1 MGETMSW
8 GPVLGLLWALLYGG
22 HGRPWCVGV
31 PAPPGLFTHREDRI
45 RLGQAEAAA
54 AQAST
59 SERRCER
66 EGA

>member
-8 GPVLGLLWALLYGG
+8 GPALGLLGALLYRG
-22 HGRPWCVGV
+22 HGRPWHVGV
-31 PAPPGLFTHREDRI
+31 PAWPGLFTHRGDRI

-59 SERRCER
+59 SKRRCER
-66 EGA
+66 ERA